1 MFSSSARRP
10 LRTFPVCRSGVCF
23 RRQTNGFECAFLYIP
38 IPTRNLACP
47 KFTVANVSF
56 RSSTTYKAYS
66 SSDLEMRRRQHIKE
80 VELPRRLGCRNTEH
94 GSSRQNQSQASTYE
108 ECPTNHGGNYVS
120 RTAPPV
126 TSLLL
131 DSLIALGG
139 MTYTFG
145 SPCPILACTNAIFT
159 TCSRMSP

>member
-38 IPTRNLACP
+38 IPTRNLVCP
-47 KFTVANVSF
+47 KFTVANVFF

-66 SSDLEMRRRQHIKE
+66 SFDLEMRRRQRIQ

-94 GSSRQNQSQASTYE
+94 RSSRQNQSPASTHA

-126 TSLLL
+126 TSLSF
-131 DSLIALGG
+131 DNLIALGG

-145 SPCPILACTNAIFT
+145 SSCSILACTNAIFT
-159 TCSRMSP
+159 TTCSRMSP